1 MPKIIVGKTRGN
13 RGAFFDVYCED
24 AGGARFIVEIQV
36 NKQEHFIAR
45 TFFYLCM
52 IISNL
57 AKKGKKYDFNL
68 PRLYSISFLDFDL
81 NFGKNCT
88 EVVQHLSM
96 RNDNHP
102 EVCYDMLRMTFVI
115 LPRFKKSESEC
126 KTIADK
132 ILFSMKNGHKLKGV
146 PKSFKEKELRE
157 IFEVAKV
164 SNFTD
169 VELAKYEAAMMNR
182 YDYEATIAYAKKT
195 GVEEG
200 EKRGIGKG
208 VLRTAISML
217 RDGLEPARVARITK
231 LPKKQIMALR

>member
-1 MPKIIVGKTRGN
+1 
-13 RGAFFDVYCED
+13 
-24 AGGARFIVEIQV
+24 
-36 NKQEHFIAR
+36 
-45 TFFYLCM
+45 
-52 IISNL
+52 
-57 AKKGKKYDFNL
+57 
-68 PRLYSISFLDFDL
+68 
-81 NFGKNCT
+81 
-88 EVVQHLSM
+88 M

-102 EVCYDMLRMTFVI
+102 EVSYDMLRMTFVI

-164 SNFTD
+164 SNFSD

-182 YDYEATIAYAKKT
+182 YDYEATIKYAEKT
-195 GVEEG
+195 GEKRG
-200 EKRGIGKG
+200 EKRGIGIGEKRGVGKG
-208 VLRTAISML
+208 LLRAAKSML